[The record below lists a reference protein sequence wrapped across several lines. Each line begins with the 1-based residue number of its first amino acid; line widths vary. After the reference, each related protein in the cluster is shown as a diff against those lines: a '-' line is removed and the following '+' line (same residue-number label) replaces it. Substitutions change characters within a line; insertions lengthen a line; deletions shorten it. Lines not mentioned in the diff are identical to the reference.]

1 MQMTGHVGTAVRG
14 GLGQV
19 SCQHGHGGVSRTRS
33 GPQKLVLPLEPI
45 CQADARCFQGCPA
58 KTTQPL
64 LLLPVPEA
72 FKTSTVTPLLIP
84 SLGFCLAAAEL
95 SCLGRA
101 SFVLGQNK
109 EVEEDAPSSNA
120 LKAK

>member
-33 GPQKLVLPLEPI
+33 GPPQAGSTPGT

-72 FKTSTVTPLLIP
+72 FKTSTVTPPLVP

-101 SFVLGQNK
+101 SFVLGQHK

-120 LKAK
+120 LKTK